1 MELETRRRR
10 SEAEKRAIVREA
22 SAPSVNVSA
31 VARRH
36 GIKPSLLF
44 RWKKQFPDAGA
55 APTFSEVTL
64 ATPLAPLAIA
74 RDPVERSQA
83 PTGPAIKVDGSIEV
97 ALQNGRRVRVGA
109 GVDVDALVRIVAAL
123 EGHAEGVRE
132 KSR

>member
-22 SAPSVNVSA
+22 SAPSTNVSA

-64 ATPLAPLAIA
+64 ATPPAPLAIA
-74 RDPVERSQA
+74 RDRVERSQT
-83 PTGPAIKVDGSIEV
+83 PSGPATKVDGSIEV

-123 EGHAEGVRE
+123 EAGQ
-132 KSR
+132 